1 MLGKSEETEFSDWQR
16 KLLTFLF
23 SDKYGYHIQI
33 NIVIPGRR
41 KILIVFEK
49 QCTDL
54 KFQLK

>member
-33 NIVIPGRR
+33 NIFIHGRR
-41 KILIVFEK
+41 KIRIVFEK